1 MTARTVIT
9 AFLMVVSCLLSCSP
23 CSAQECGNP
32 WGGEA
37 EKKPGAGLVIIPENI
52 RLCLPPGFV
61 PHEKD
66 GGLAF
71 YVPDDFE
78 GKKGRLGLAV
88 SADGKYRKPD
98 TDEEYERIKSWL
110 CSLANTSAGTS
121 CTMTRL
127 QGTPFVLLK
136 GLEIGTHT
144 ESYFQM
150 GDGYLLAL
158 SAEAPNEEA
167 LALLR
172 AVIQEVRLP

>member
-1 MTARTVIT
+1 MTAKTVIM
-9 AFLMVVSCLLSCSP
+9 AFLVFASCLWSCSP
-23 CSAQECGNP
+23 CSAQDCGNL
-32 WGGEA
+32 WGGAA
-37 EKKPGAGLVIIPENI
+37 EKKPGAGPVIIPKYV
-52 RLCLPPGFV
+52 RLCLPHGFI

-71 YVPDDFE
+71 YDPDDVE

-88 SADGKYRKPD
+88 SDDGKYRKPY